1 MIYFGKNSAVKIEMK
16 GEFDIRLVVQYQS
29 EVVVIT
35 ARLREHRK
43 LRDVTKWIKNEFRWN
58 IEKHFEGDFSGFED
72 DSSPLGIIT
81 YDRMDAMT
89 SADYI
94 FA

>member
-16 GEFDIRLVVQYQS
+16 GDIRLVVQYQA
-29 EVVVIT
+29 EVVIIT
-35 ARLREHRK
+35 SHLQKHRK
-43 LRDVTKWIKNEFRWN
+43 FRDVTKWIKNEFRWN
-58 IEKHFEGDFSGFED
+58 IEKYFESNFHGFED
-72 DSSPLGIIT
+72 GPLGIST

>member
-16 GEFDIRLVVQYQS
+16 GEFDIRLVAQYQA
-29 EVVVIT
+29 EVVIIT
-35 ARLREHRK
+35 ARLREHQK
-43 LRDVTKWIKNEFRWN
+43 LRDVTKWVRNEFRWN
-58 IEKHFEGDFSGFED
+58 IEKHFEDDFSGFED
-72 DSSPLGIIT
+72 GPLGIIT
-81 YDRMDAMT
+81 YDRIDAMT